1 MSPKFKLIRLHV
13 RYNMN
18 MSPTHILQCSCTT
31 GNSMFA
37 ECSTFCRVYFFVHS
51 ANKVFA
57 ECHKKT
63 LGKINT
69 HGKQFFAEC
78 IIFQHSAKMRV
89 CRVFFLHSANSFL
102 PSVLF
107 LALGKDHNL
116 PSVFIYTWQR
126 IKFFLTSNP
135 KTFSTLHIQHVLL
148 HVKISYIFVFVCYN

>member
-1 MSPKFKLIRLHV
+1 MYSSYLTI
-13 RYNMN
+13 
-18 MSPTHILQCSCTT
+18 TT

-57 ECHKKT
+57 ECHTKNTRQNKYT
-63 LGKINT
+63 RQTILCRVYYILALGKD
-69 HGKQFFAEC
+69 E
-78 IIFQHSAKMRV
+78 SLPSV
-89 CRVFFLHSANSFL
+89 FLHSANSSL

-126 IKFFLTSNP
+126 IKLFLTSNP
-135 KTFSTLHIQHVLL
+135 KTFSTLHIQLVLL
-148 HVKISYIFVFVCYN
+148 HVKILYIFVFVCYT